1 MLVSYFMILLGRR
14 RVFVCG
20 LVVFSTASLLIGLA
34 PERWWAIAGP
44 SGRRARKGV
53 TACTP
58 TIPSA

>member
-34 PERWWAIAGP
+34 PEGWWAIAGRP
-44 SGRRARKGV
+44 VGALERG
-53 TACTP
+53 
-58 TIPSA
+58 